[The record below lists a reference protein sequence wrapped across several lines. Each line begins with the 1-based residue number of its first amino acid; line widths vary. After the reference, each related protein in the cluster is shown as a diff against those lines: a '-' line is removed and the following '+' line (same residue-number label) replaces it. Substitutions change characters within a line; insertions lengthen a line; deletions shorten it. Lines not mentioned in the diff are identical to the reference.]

1 MRVLLVVK
9 SKMMENLGV
18 MYLSS
23 VIKKAN
29 HECKIV
35 SLSEAKESIHQWG
48 PEIIGFSIM
57 TGDKEK
63 FKQLKEDIC
72 FDLEWRPKGLTSFSP
87 TANPRP
93 KFIVG
98 GPDPTFFPEGYD
110 WADEIVKGEGE
121 NIIDRMINFRIKEN
135 GDEYKSIDSIPWPD
149 RTDFPDMKIR
159 DFITSR
165 GCPYKCT
172 YCYNAKWAEMFPEQ
186 RGIRVRSVDDVI
198 AEIKSVN
205 PEYVYFQD
213 SCFGIRMEWFAE
225 FSKRMRDEVKKP
237 YQCNFRPEQITDRRA
252 YWLRE
257 SGCVAVRMALE
268 TSSDRL
274 RELVGRNGYELEDVM
289 TASNLLRK
297 YGIQYMIQNIIGLP
311 TSTIEED
318 LQTLEFNIQCKPTYS
333 WVSIYQPYPG
343 TALGDLCKEK
353 GWYKGDYSDITDSF
367 FDTSFLEISPEYKE
381 QLEVLQKVW
390 ALCVDYE
397 HMPKPEELTY
407 KALPKLIHTITRR
420 NGDKKLYLELL

>member
-9 SKMMENLGV
+9 NKFMESLGV

-23 VIKKAN
+23 VIKKGG
-29 HECKIV
+29 HECRIV
-35 SLSEAKESIHQWG
+35 DLKEASDFAHQWA
-48 PEIIGFSIM
+48 PDIIGFSIM
-57 TGDKEK
+57 TGDREK
-63 FKQLKEDIC
+63 FKILKEAIE
-72 FDLEWRPKGLTSFSP
+72 FDLVYKPKGFTSFSP
-87 TANPRP
+87 KSNPRP

-98 GPDPTFFPEGYD
+98 GADPSFFPEGYD

-121 NIIDRMINFRIKEN
+121 NWINKFLTKDN
-135 GDEYKSIDSIPWPD
+135 YATYDNIDSIPWPD
-149 RTDFPDMKIR
+149 RTDFPNMKVM

-186 RGIRVRSVDDVI
+186 KGVRIRSVDDVI

-213 SCFGIRMEWFAE
+213 SCFGIRMDWFAE
-225 FSKRMRDEVKKP
+225 FAKRMRDEIKKP

-252 YWLRE
+252 YWLKE
-257 SGCVAVRMALE
+257 SGCVAIRMALE

-274 RELVGRNGYELEDVM
+274 RELVGRNGYELKDM
-289 TASNLLRK
+289 IIASELLRK

-318 LQTLEFNIQCKPTYS
+318 LDTLEFNIQCKPTYS

-343 TALGDLCKEK
+343 TALGDMCKEK
-353 GWYKGDYSDITDSF
+353 GWYRGDYSDITDSF
-367 FDTSFLEISPEYKE
+367 FDTSFLEISSEHKE

-390 ALCVDYE
+390 AMCVNYE
-397 HMPKPEELTY
+397 YLPKPEELSY

-420 NGDKKLYLELL
+420 NGDKKLYLGLL